1 MPRGVAARRRGTR
14 RASRP
19 ASPRPNT
26 PKKGGGTVTERGI
39 RWEVVVD
46 VDGKSLPIKEFLHD
60 MIGGT
65 VVGLLTALRGV
76 DAPKRV
82 RLDVRR
88 VSRDA

>member
-1 MPRGVAARRRGTR
+1 MPREIAARRRGAR
-14 RASRP
+14 RTPRP
-19 ASPRPNT
+19 ASPARKT
-26 PKKGGGTVTERGI
+26 PEKGGGSVTERGM

>member
-1 MPRGVAARRRGTR
+1 MPREVAARRRGAR
-14 RASRP
+14 RTPRP
-19 ASPRPNT
+19 ASPARKT
-26 PKKGGGTVTERGI
+26 PEKGGGSVTERGM
-39 RWEVVVD
+39 RWKVVVD